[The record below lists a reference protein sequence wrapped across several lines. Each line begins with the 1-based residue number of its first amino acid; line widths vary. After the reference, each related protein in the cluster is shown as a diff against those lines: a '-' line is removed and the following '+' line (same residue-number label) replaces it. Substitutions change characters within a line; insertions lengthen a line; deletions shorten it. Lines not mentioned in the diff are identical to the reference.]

1 MKKLII
7 ILGVLLLLGGLAF
20 ALSNVKS
27 FQGFFGDEAQVLL
40 DGAVVD
46 DGSADDPVI
55 PELNVP
61 GMVNPP
67 DGPNDPGFTTPAAP
81 EETCEDVSIRV
92 KNTADE
98 QLEDLQEIDFMIYE
112 ANGYPGQKNSALGDK
127 SDCKNQGYEYSSG
140 PMSPGSSTYLYNFPL
155 PIDQDYVIEAAP
167 DGYVADDSDGKPRT
181 AFLGS
186 DVSYVTLT
194 LEFGVLIDVE
204 NAEGAAFTGDATV
217 TANGN
222 RCSYVRTVAIAKEYG
237 CRAFDRPGSYTVSG
251 SIAYTV
257 SADGYAS
264 ASGSVETTRRRASDN
279 PQKIQV
285 RLNPEIVQYYAY
297 LDIESDAG
305 TQIARLAERN
315 FAWRGG
321 AGSNLEEDVA
331 AQGNYWFE
339 ISDDHGD
346 DVTVTVDGY
355 ETGGATIMAYSS
367 KATAKSHPQ
376 KITLTAIAA
385 AQPAVQYYAY
395 LDIESTTGDQITG
408 LRAANFDLR
417 SGATTSL
424 EEDTSSARGN
434 YWIEIDNDQG
444 DEVTVSATGYEDNS
458 DSIGAY
464 ASKAD
469 AKSHSQKIVLTPIV
483 ADTPVGR
490 VCSSV
495 TLTPGS
501 LELGSAEASRTL
513 SLSVDATF
521 RDETLAQTDNLW
533 AYVQHFVSWMG
544 QASISH
550 VFVAST
556 TTPWSGTM
564 RIEIQGA
571 GKFPAV
577 AIGDNQVMEGPM
589 EEIDFPDG
597 ATYEA
602 HEGDFVSVEL
612 SRAGI
617 VECEDHFT
625 VTKAAAAVTPTPT
638 PTTPS
643 TPSVTEAYLVIELL
657 DENDDPV
664 DNVKELS
671 FDFSQGDD
679 NDILDFDEY
688 DDGLYLFKMGRDT
701 YDVEVDVKG
710 YVPESESDMDTYS
723 SESSAKSN
731 PYTIVLSQDDM
742 KQILSG
748 KDYECDFDFSDIK
761 DDLICRMRE
770 AQIFRGYPNGTFG
783 PSNYI
788 TEAEALATM
797 LRARGYTEDDAQNLR
812 DVQGLPSVI
821 KTEWYYPWYKIAQD
835 ERIIRDYAN
844 PNGPIRRA
852 TYAVL
857 AARTWNKELRGWNED
872 DIDFKDVKKSMPETY
887 AIILM
892 NNTYVD
898 VPGEGLT
905 PIIEG
910 YNDDTFRP
918 NNNIL
923 RKDAAYLLYRVLLGW
938 ELEIPIE
945 TKGLSF

>member
-7 ILGVLLLLGGLAF
+7 ILGVLLALGGLAF
-20 ALSNVKS
+20 ALSNTQS
-27 FQGFFGDEAQVLL
+27 FQGFFGEDAQVLL

-46 DGSADDPVI
+46 DGSADDPSLPV
-55 PELNVP
+55 LDTP
-61 GMVNPP
+61 GMINPP
-67 DGPNDPGFTTPAAP
+67 DDGPNDPGFTTPAAP
-81 EETCEDVSIRV
+81 EDTCEDVSVRV

-98 QLEDLQEIDFMIYE
+98 QLEDLQEMDFMIYE
-112 ANGYPGQKNSALGDK
+112 ANGYPGQKTSALGDK
-127 SDCKNQGYEYSSG
+127 SDCKNQGYDYSSG

-155 PIDQDYVIEAAP
+155 PVDQDYVIEAAP
-167 DGYVADDSDGKPRT
+167 DGYVADDSDGKMWT
-181 AFLGS
+181 NFLGAGT
-186 DVSYVTLT
+186 SYTTLT

-204 NAEGAAFTGDATV
+204 NAEGAAFTGNATV

-222 RCSYVRTVAIAKEYG
+222 RCSEVRTVGIAKEYG
-237 CRAFDRPGSYTVSG
+237 CRAFDRQGAYTVSG
-251 SIAYTV
+251 PIAYTV
-257 SADGYAS
+257 SANGYAPT
-264 ASGSVETTRRRASDN
+264 SGSVETTRRRASDN

-285 RLNPEIVQYYAY
+285 RLEPEILQYYTY
-297 LDIESDAG
+297 LDIESDTG
-305 TQIARLAERN
+305 VQIAHLAERN

-321 AGSNLEEDVA
+321 AGSNIEEDA
-331 AQGNYWFE
+331 TAQGYYWFE
-339 ISDDHGD
+339 MSDDHGD

-355 ETGGATIMAYSS
+355 ETGGASVAAYSS
-367 KATAKSHPQ
+367 KADAKSHPQ
-376 KITLTAIAA
+376 RIVLNAIAA
-385 AQPAVQYYAY
+385 VEPTQYYAY
-395 LDIESTTGDQITG
+395 LDIESTTGAQITG
-408 LRAANFDLR
+408 LRATNFDLR
-417 SGATTSL
+417 SGASTSL
-424 EEDTSSARGN
+424 EEDVAPARGN

-444 DEVTVSATGYEDNS
+444 DEVTVSATGYEDGF

-464 ASKAD
+464 PSKAD
-469 AKSHSQKIVLTPIV
+469 AKSHSQKIVLTPIA
-483 ADTPVGR
+483 ADAPMSR
-490 VCSSV
+490 VCSAV

-501 LELGSAEASRTL
+501 LELGATETSRTL

-521 RDETLAQTDNLW
+521 RDETVAQADSLW

-550 VFVAST
+550 VFVANVT
-556 TTPWSGTM
+556 EPWSGTM
-564 RIEIQGA
+564 RIEIEGA

-577 AIGDNQVMEGPM
+577 AIGNNKIMEGPM
-589 EEIDFPDG
+589 DEVDFPDG

-602 HEGDFVSVEL
+602 HEGDIVSVEL
-612 SRAGI
+612 SRAGT

-625 VTKAAAAVTPTPT
+625 VTKAAPAATPTPT
-638 PTTPS
+638 PTPTPVAP
-643 TPSVTEAYLVIELL
+643 TQAYLVIELL
-657 DENDDPV
+657 DENDDPI

-671 FDFSQGDD
+671 FDFSRGDD
-679 NDILDFDEY
+679 NDIIDFDEY
-688 DDGLYLFKMGRDT
+688 DDGLYLFKMVRDT

-748 KDYECDFDFSDIK
+748 KDYECDFHFSDIK

-835 ERIIRDYAN
+835 ERVIRDYAN
-844 PNGPIRRA
+844 PNGPIRRS

-872 DIDFKDVKKSMPETY
+872 GIDFKDVKKSMPETY